1 MARAGR
7 RRRVLNEEVRAAGH
21 VAEQSPISMHA
32 HTADAPR
39 YGEQASIENHPQVT
53 DFVPRR
59 YLTVVFVV
67 FAGMLCSV
75 LAESVARYADQLASF
90 VPSISGQQIVG
101 DLVGPF
107 VTWCSAMV
115 FLLIG
120 VYARMIYMLRRHRV
134 DDYRGHYRIWRI
146 ATWAALALSLNTVVA
161 LHVPVAQA
169 LGSWSGWNLLANQS
183 EWWLLGAVL
192 VGGWIMLRLVIDMAS
207 CRSALT
213 VVVVALACYLAA
225 GIASAGW
232 WPAEWLGA
240 WSGLMV
246 RSMPLAG
253 NVLLLAAVMLNARY
267 VVLDAQGLISTP
279 FRTPSSSITLSQEAA
294 TNTAVS
300 IKAEIQEEHVEEL
313 PTKKRSRQTTR
324 QSPRVTDQS
333 PTKETTEWVDGTDA
347 QSEAGN
353 RKPRRLSKTEKKRLR
368 KIKSRKAA

>member
-32 HTADAPR
+32 HSADAPR

-59 YLTVVFVV
+59 YRIVLFVV

-75 LAESVARYADQLASF
+75 LAESAARYADQLALF
-90 VPSISGQQIVG
+90 VPSISGQQIAG

-134 DDYRGHYRIWRI
+134 DDYRGHYRVWRI
-146 ATWAALALSLNTVVA
+146 ATWAALALSLNAVVG
-161 LHVPVAQA
+161 LHVPVARV

-183 EWWLLGAVL
+183 GWWLLGAVL
-192 VGGWIMLRLVIDMAS
+192 VGGWIMLRLAIDMAS

-213 VVVVALACYLAA
+213 AVVVAIACYLAA
-225 GIASAGW
+225 GIAAAGW
-232 WPAEWLGA
+232 WPEEWLGA

-253 NVLLLAAVMLNARY
+253 NILLLAAVMLNARY
-267 VVLDAQGLISTP
+267 VVLDVQGLISTP
-279 FRTPSSSITLSQEAA
+279 IRTPSRTLSQEAA
-294 TNTAVS
+294 SNTAVS
-300 IKAEIQEEHVEEL
+300 MKAEIEDDQVEEL
-313 PTKKRSRQTTR
+313 PTKKRSTQTTR
-324 QSPRVTDQS
+324 QSNFVTDQS
-333 PTKETTEWVDGTDA
+333 PAKETTEWVDGTDA
-347 QSEAGN
+347 QSEAEN